1 MDTMMKKIVC
11 LCILG
16 LVCLCIL
23 GVIVG
28 VGGGCRRSGGS
39 GSTNFS
45 QAFNSP
51 KEEDLA
57 TAAKMYDSVC
67 QELESRNFK
76 EVKLTESP
84 EMKSSLYEGEYDGFP
99 LTVEIRYLL
108 DISKENPEFHYRVS
122 FEKTTGITELKKAS
136 KDLRVL
142 MKEWSSMN

>member
-1 MDTMMKKIVC
+1 MDTTMKKIVC

-16 LVCLCIL
+16 L
-23 GVIVG
+23 IVG

-39 GSTNFS
+39 GSSNFS
-45 QAFNSP
+45 HNFDSP

-76 EVKLTESP
+76 EVKLTVSP
-84 EMKSSLYEGEYDGFP
+84 EMKISLYEGEYDGFP
-99 LTVEIRYLL
+99 LTVEIHYLL
-108 DISKENPEFHYRVS
+108 DISKENPEFYYRVS

>member
-1 MDTMMKKIVC
+1 MDSMMKNIVC

-16 LVCLCIL
+16 L
-23 GVIVG
+23 IVG
-28 VGGGCRRSGGS
+28 VGGGCRRSNGS
-39 GSTNFS
+39 GSRNFS
-45 QAFNSP
+45 QDFDSER
-51 KEEDLA
+51 KEDLA

-99 LTVEIRYLL
+99 LTVEILYLL

-122 FEKTTGITELKKAS
+122 FAKTTAVTELNKAS

-142 MKEWSSMN
+142 MAEWWEI

>member
-1 MDTMMKKIVC
+1 MVKKIVC

-16 LVCLCIL
+16 L
-23 GVIVG
+23 IVG
-28 VGGGCRRSGGS
+28 VGGGCRRSSGS
-39 GSTNFS
+39 GSRNFS
-45 QAFNSP
+45 QDFDSER
-51 KEEDLA
+51 KEDLA

-76 EVKLTESP
+76 EVKLTVSP

-108 DISKENPEFHYRVS
+108 DISEENPEFHYRVS
-122 FEKTTGITELKKAS
+122 FQKTTAVTELNKAS

-142 MKEWSSMN
+142 MSGWWEI

>member
-1 MDTMMKKIVC
+1 MDSMMKKIVC

-16 LVCLCIL
+16 L
-23 GVIVG
+23 IVG
-28 VGGGCRRSGGS
+28 VGGGCKRSGS
-39 GSTNFS
+39 SNFS
-45 QAFNSP
+45 HNFNSP

-76 EVKLTESP
+76 EVKLTVSP

-99 LTVEIRYLL
+99 LTVEVRYLL

-122 FEKTTGITELKKAS
+122 FEKTTAVTELDKAS
-136 KDLRVL
+136 KDLRAL
-142 MKEWSSMN
+142 MAEWGEI